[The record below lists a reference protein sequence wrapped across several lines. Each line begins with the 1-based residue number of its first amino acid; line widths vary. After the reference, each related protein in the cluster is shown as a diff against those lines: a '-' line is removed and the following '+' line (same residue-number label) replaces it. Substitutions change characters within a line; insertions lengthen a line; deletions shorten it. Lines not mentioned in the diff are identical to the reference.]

1 MTTIAPRMVLRGPS
15 VAGAHVVEC
24 RMPDSRTMP
33 RVDTGIP
40 GLDTILDGGL
50 FKGGVYIVEG
60 PPGSGKTI
68 LGNQVCFHRAAAG
81 DSTIYITLLAESH
94 TRMIAHLRTM
104 EFFRPELIASA
115 IYYISAFKVLEESG
129 LEGLLRSLQE
139 AVHQRKAAFV
149 VLDGLVSAEE
159 FAPTARAYKKF
170 IHELQTVSSMTGCT
184 VLLLSST
191 ERAAGFRPEHTMVD
205 GLIEL
210 GDTVVGVQSL
220 RHVVVRKLRGARQL
234 RGRHAME
241 VSSAGIKV
249 RPRIE
254 TLLHLPDENEPAPR
268 QMAQVDFGV
277 IGLDAMLRGGLPGGS
292 NTIVL
297 GPSGSGKTMLGLQ
310 FLSAGARVDEIGLY
324 LGFYERPANLLAK
337 GARLGLG
344 LDAARERGVLHLLW
358 EPPIEGGLDAVVERV
373 LRAVVDRRV
382 TRLCFDGLHGFR
394 HHAEYPER
402 TRAVFSAFAAEL
414 TRLGVTTLF
423 TLETGDIVSAGIAI
437 PIDGVSALADNIL
450 LLRHV
455 ELRSQLYRLIS
466 ILKVRD
472 RAYDGAIRE
481 FQITDRGVV
490 VADTFDSAEQ
500 ILTGAAR
507 TVVEPESQR

>member
-1 MTTIAPRMVLRGPS
+1 MA
-15 VAGAHVVEC
+15 
-24 RMPDSRTMP
+24 
-33 RVDTGIP
+33 RVDTGVP
-40 GLDTILDGGL
+40 GLDTILNGGL
-50 FKGGVYIVEG
+50 FQGGVYIVEG

-68 LGNQVCFHRAAAG
+68 LGNQICFHRAGRG

-94 TRMIAHLRTM
+94 TRMISHLRSM
-104 EFFRPELIASA
+104 AFFRADLIASA
-115 IYYISAFKVLEESG
+115 IYYISAFKVLEDAG
-129 LEGLLRSLQE
+129 LDGLLRSVQD
-139 AVHQRKAAFV
+139 AVHARKAAFV

-159 FAPTARAYKKF
+159 FAPSARAFKKF
-170 IHELQTVSSMTGCT
+170 IHELQTISGMTGCT

-191 ERAAGFRPEHTMVD
+191 HRAPGVRAEHTMVD

-210 GDTVVGVQSL
+210 GDTAVGVQSL
-220 RHVVVRKLRGARQL
+220 RHVTVRKMRGTRQL
-234 RGRHAME
+234 RGRHALE
-241 VSSAGIKV
+241 ISAAGIKV
-249 RPRIE
+249 RPRVE
-254 TLLHLPDENEPAPR
+254 ALLAGPDEQDPAPR
-268 QMAQVDFGV
+268 ELAQAGFGV

-292 NTIVL
+292 STIVL

-310 FLSAGARVDEIGLY
+310 FLSAGARDDQIGLY
-324 LGFYERPANLLAK
+324 VGFYERPAGLIAK
-337 GARLGLG
+337 GTRLGLG
-344 LDAARERGVLHLLW
+344 LDAARERGVLHLFW

-373 LRAVVDRRV
+373 LHAVAAHKVS
-382 TRLCFDGLHGFR
+382 RLCFDGLHGFR

-402 TRAVFSAFAAEL
+402 TRAVFSAFADEL
-414 TRLGVTTLF
+414 TRRGVTTLF
-423 TLETGDIVSAGIAI
+423 TLESPELVGSAIEI
-437 PIDGVSALADNIL
+437 PIDGVSALTDNII

-500 ILTGAAR
+500 ILTGTAR
-507 TVVEPESQR
+507 IVPQPEFSR

>member
-1 MTTIAPRMVLRGPS
+1 M
-15 VAGAHVVEC
+15 
-24 RMPDSRTMP
+24 D
-33 RVDTGIP
+33 RVDTGVP
-40 GLDTILDGGL
+40 GLDTLLNGGL

-60 PPGSGKTI
+60 APGSGKTI
-68 LGNQVCFHRAAAG
+68 LGNQICFHRAAQG
-81 DSTIYITLLAESH
+81 ESTIYLTLLAESH
-94 TRMIAHLRTM
+94 TRMIAHLRGM
-104 EFFRPELIASA
+104 GFFRTDLISSA
-115 IYYISAFKVLEESG
+115 IYYISAFKVLEEAG
-129 LEGLLRSLQE
+129 LDGLLKSVRE
-139 AVHQRKAAFV
+139 AIHARKATFV

-159 FAPTARAYKKF
+159 FAPSARAFKKF
-170 IHELQTVSSMTGCT
+170 IHEVQTISGMTGCT

-210 GDTVVGVQSL
+210 GDTAIGVQSL
-220 RHVVVRKLRGARQL
+220 RHVIVRKMRGTRQL
-234 RGRHAME
+234 RGRHALE
-241 VSSAGIKV
+241 ISAAGIYI

-254 TLLHLPDENEPAPR
+254 TLLHGPDEDDPAPPHV
-268 QMAQVDFGV
+268 AQAGFGV

-297 GPSGSGKTMLGLQ
+297 GPSGSGKTTLGLQ
-310 FLSAGARVDEIGLY
+310 FLSAGARDDENALY
-324 LGFYERPANLLAK
+324 LGFYERPASLLAK
-337 GARLGLG
+337 SGRLGLG
-344 LDAARERGVLHLLW
+344 LDAAHERGVLHLLW
-358 EPPIEGGLDAVVERV
+358 EAPIEGVLDAVVERV
-373 LRAVVDRRV
+373 LRAVAEHRV

-402 TRAVFSAFAAEL
+402 TRAVFSALVDEL

-423 TLETGDIVSAGIAI
+423 TLETSDIVGSGIEV
-437 PIDGVSALADNIL
+437 PIDGVSALADNII

-507 TVVEPESQR
+507 IVTEPETQR

>member
-1 MTTIAPRMVLRGPS
+1 MTDTRNLGL
-15 VAGAHVVEC
+15 
-24 RMPDSRTMP
+24 
-33 RVDTGIP
+33 VDTGVP
-40 GLDTILDGGL
+40 GLDTILNGGL

-60 PPGSGKTI
+60 APGSGKTI
-68 LGNQVCFHRAAAG
+68 LGNQICFHRAARG
-81 DSTIYITLLAESH
+81 DSTIYVTLLAESH
-94 TRMIAHLRTM
+94 TRMIAHLRAM
-104 EFFRPELIASA
+104 QFFRPELITTS
-115 IYYISAFKVLEESG
+115 IYYVSAFKVLEEGG
-129 LEGLLRSLQE
+129 LEGLVKSIQGAMYSRS
-139 AVHQRKAAFV
+139 AAFI

-159 FAPTARAYKKF
+159 FAPSPRAFKKF
-170 IHELQTVSSMTGCT
+170 IHELQTISGMTGCT

-210 GDTVVGVQSL
+210 GETVVGVQSL
-220 RHVVVRKLRGARQL
+220 RHAVVRKMRGARQL
-234 RGRHAME
+234 RGRHALE
-241 VSSAGIKV
+241 ISTTGITI

-254 TLLHLPDENEPAPR
+254 TLLKGPDQDDPVHRPIEQA
-268 QMAQVDFGV
+268 DFGV

-310 FLSAGARVDEIGLY
+310 FLASGARNDKVGLY
-324 LGFYERPANLLAK
+324 LGFYERPSGLLAK
-337 GARLGLG
+337 GSRLGLG
-344 LDAARERGVLHLLW
+344 LDAARERGVLHMLW
-358 EPPIEGGLDAVVERV
+358 EAPIEGVLDAVVERV
-373 LRAVVDRRV
+373 LRAVVDHHV

-402 TRAVFSAFAAEL
+402 TRAVFSAFADEL
-414 TRLGVTTLF
+414 TRRGVTTLF
-423 TLETGDIVSAGIAI
+423 TLETQELLGSGIEV
-437 PIDGVSALADNIL
+437 PIDGVSALADNII

-472 RAYDGAIRE
+472 RAYEGAIRE
-481 FQITDRGVV
+481 FRITDRGVV

-507 TVVEPESQR
+507 LITDPDIER

>member
-1 MTTIAPRMVLRGPS
+1 MS
-15 VAGAHVVEC
+15 
-24 RMPDSRTMP
+24 DSRNLGL
-33 RVDTGIP
+33 VDTGIP
-40 GLDTILDGGL
+40 GLDTILNGGL
-50 FKGGVYIVEG
+50 LRGGVYIVEG
-60 PPGSGKTI
+60 APGSGKTI
-68 LGNQVCFHRAAAG
+68 LGNQICFHRASRG

-94 TRMIAHLRTM
+94 TRLIAHLRGM
-104 EFFRPELIASA
+104 EFFRPALISSS
-115 IYYISAFKVLEESG
+115 IYYVSAFKVLEESG
-129 LEGLLRSLQE
+129 LDGLLKSVQG
-139 AVHQRKAAFV
+139 AVYSRNAAFV

-159 FAPTARAYKKF
+159 FAPSPRAFKKF
-170 IHELQTVSSMTGCT
+170 IHELQTISAMTGCT

-191 ERAAGFRPEHTMVD
+191 ERAGAFRPEHTMVD

-220 RHVVVRKLRGARQL
+220 RHVIVRKMRGTKQL
-234 RGRHAME
+234 RGRHALE
-241 VSSAGIKV
+241 ISSAGIKV

-254 TLLHLPDENEPAPR
+254 TLLRAPDEDDPAPHAAE
-268 QMAQVDFGV
+268 QADFGV

-310 FLSAGARVDEIGLY
+310 FLVAGARHDRVGLY
-324 LGFYERPANLLAK
+324 LGFYERPAGLLAK
-337 GARLGLG
+337 GGRLGLG
-344 LDAARERGVLHLLW
+344 LEAARQSGILHLLW
-358 EPPIEGGLDAVVERV
+358 EAPIEGVLDAVVERV
-373 LRAVVDRRV
+373 LRTVAEHGVK
-382 TRLCFDGLHGFR
+382 RLVFDGLHGFR

-402 TRAVFSAFAAEL
+402 TRAVFSALADEL
-414 TRLGVTTLF
+414 ARRGVTSLF
-423 TLETGDIVSAGIAI
+423 TLETTELVGSAIEL
-437 PIDGVSALADNIL
+437 PIDGVSALADNII

-490 VADTFDSAEQ
+490 VADTFDTAEQ
-500 ILTGAAR
+500 ILTGTAR
-507 TVVEPESQR
+507 IVAEPETGR

>member
-1 MTTIAPRMVLRGPS
+1 MG
-15 VAGAHVVEC
+15 
-24 RMPDSRTMP
+24 
-33 RVDTGIP
+33 RVDTGVP
-40 GLDTILDGGL
+40 GLDTILNGGL

-60 PPGSGKTI
+60 APGSGKTI
-68 LGNQVCFHRAAAG
+68 LGNQICFHRAGQG

-94 TRMIAHLRTM
+94 TRMIAHLRGM
-104 EFFRPELIASA
+104 DFFRAELIASA

-129 LEGLLRSLQE
+129 LDGLLKSIRE
-139 AVHQRKAAFV
+139 ATSARKASFV

-159 FAPTARAYKKF
+159 FAPSPRAFKKF
-170 IHELQTVSSMTGCT
+170 IHELQTISGMTGCT

-191 ERAAGFRPEHTMVD
+191 ERSAGFRPEHTMVD

-210 GDTVVGVQSL
+210 GDTAVGVQSL
-220 RHVVVRKLRGARQL
+220 RHVVVRKMRGTRQL
-234 RGRHAME
+234 RGRHALE
-241 VSSAGIKV
+241 ISSAGIKI

-254 TLLHLPDENEPAPR
+254 TLLDMPEEADPAPR
-268 QMAQVDFGV
+268 QVAQASFGV

-292 NTIVL
+292 TTVVL

-310 FLSAGARVDEIGLY
+310 FLSAGARDDQIGLY
-324 LGFYERPANLLAK
+324 LGFYERPPSLIAK
-337 GARLGLG
+337 GTRLGLG
-344 LDAARERGVLHLLW
+344 LEAASERGVLHLLW
-358 EPPIEGGLDAVVERV
+358 EAPIEGVLDAVVERV
-373 LRAVVDRRV
+373 LRTVIDHRV

-402 TRAVFSAFAAEL
+402 TRAVFSALAHEL
-414 TRLGVTTLF
+414 TRRGVTSLF
-423 TLETGDIVSAGIAI
+423 TLESSDLVGSSIEI
-437 PIDGVSALADNIL
+437 PIDGVSSLADNII

-481 FQITDRGVV
+481 FQITDRGVI
-490 VADTFDSAEQ
+490 VADTFDTAEQ
-500 ILTGAAR
+500 ILTGTAR
-507 TVVEPESQR
+507 IVAEPEHQR

>member
-1 MTTIAPRMVLRGPS
+1 MAEPRSLG
-15 VAGAHVVEC
+15 
-24 RMPDSRTMP
+24 

-40 GLDTILDGGL
+40 GLDMILNGGL
-50 FKGGVYIVEG
+50 FQGGVYIVEG
-60 PPGSGKTI
+60 SPGSGKTI
-68 LGNQVCFHRAAAG
+68 LGNQICFHRAERG

-94 TRMIAHLRTM
+94 TRLIAHLRGM
-104 EFFRPELIASA
+104 EFFRPELVGSA
-115 IYYISAFKVLEESG
+115 IYYISAFKVLEEGG
-129 LEGLLRSLQE
+129 LEGLLKSVQE
-139 AVHQRKAAFV
+139 SVHARKSMFV

-159 FAPTARAYKKF
+159 FAPSARDFKKF
-170 IHELQTVSSMTGCT
+170 IHGLQTISGMTGCT

-191 ERAAGFRPEHTMVD
+191 QRAVGFRPEHTMVD

-210 GDTVVGVQSL
+210 GDTAVGVQSL
-220 RHVVVRKLRGARQL
+220 RHVVVRKMRGTRQL
-234 RGRHAME
+234 RGRHALE
-241 VSSAGIKV
+241 ISAAGIRI

-254 TLLHLPDENEPAPR
+254 TLLRSPDEDDPAPR
-268 QMAQVDFGV
+268 SLEHVDFGV
-277 IGLDAMLRGGLPGGS
+277 AGLDAMLRGGLPGGS

-310 FLSAGARVDEIGLY
+310 FLSAGVRHGAVGLY
-324 LGFYERPANLLAK
+324 LGFYERPSSLLAK
-337 GARLGLG
+337 GGRLGLG
-344 LDAARERGVLHLLW
+344 LEEARQRGLLHLFW
-358 EPPIEGGLDAVVERV
+358 EAPIEGVLDAVVERV
-373 LRAVVDRRV
+373 LRGVAEHRV

-394 HHAEYPER
+394 HHADYPDR
-402 TRAVFSAFAAEL
+402 TRAVFSALADEL
-414 TRLGVTTLF
+414 TRRGVTTLF
-423 TLETGDIVSAGIAI
+423 TLETTDLVGSGIEI
-437 PIDGVSALADNIL
+437 PVDGVSALADNIL

-481 FQITDRGVV
+481 FQITDRGVI

-507 TVVEPESQR
+507 IVPEP

>member
-1 MTTIAPRMVLRGPS
+1 MEGPAS
-15 VAGAHVVEC
+15 AWSFLVVEW
-24 RMPDSRTMP
+24 RMSEP
-33 RVDTGIP
+33 RSLGRIDTGVP
-40 GLDTILDGGL
+40 GLDAVLQGGL

-60 PPGSGKTI
+60 APGSGKTI
-68 LGNQVCFHRAAAG
+68 LGNQICFHRASRG

-94 TRMIAHLRTM
+94 TRLIAHLRTM
-104 EFFRPELIASA
+104 DFFKPELIASA

-129 LEGLLRSLQE
+129 LEGLLKSIQGAMYGRS
-139 AVHQRKAAFV
+139 ASFI

-159 FAPTARAYKKF
+159 FSPSARAFKKF
-170 IHELQTVSSMTGCT
+170 IHELQTISGMSGCT

-191 ERAAGFRPEHTMVD
+191 ERAGGFRPEHTMVD

-210 GDTVVGVQSL
+210 GDNVVGVQSL
-220 RHVVVRKLRGARQL
+220 RHVLIRKLRGSHQL

-241 VSSAGIKV
+241 ISSAGIKI

-254 TLLHLPDENEPAPR
+254 TLLRTPDEDDPVPR
-268 QMAQVDFGV
+268 PVEQADFGV

-310 FLSAGARVDEIGLY
+310 FLIAGARFDRVGLY
-324 LGFYERPANLLAK
+324 VGFYERPAGLIAK
-337 GARLGLG
+337 GSRLGLG
-344 LDAARERGVLHLLW
+344 LDGARERGLLHLFW
-358 EPPIEGGLDAVVERV
+358 EAPTEGVLDAVVERV
-373 LRAVVDRRV
+373 LRAVVDHRI

-402 TRAVFSAFAAEL
+402 TRAVFSALANEL
-414 TRLGVTTLF
+414 ARRGVTTLF
-423 TLETGDIVSAGIAI
+423 TLETRELVGSGIEI
-437 PIDGVSALADNIL
+437 PIEGVSSLADNII

-466 ILKVRD
+466 IVKVRD
-472 RAYDGAIRE
+472 RAYDGSIRE
-481 FQITDRGVV
+481 FQITDRGIV

-507 TVVEPESQR
+507 TIVEPEPER